1 MMNFQTETNLPES
14 LKRVGIA
21 ADHGGFELKEFLAG
35 KLRAAGYVVTDFGDR
50 ELKSD
55 DDYPDFIIPLAR
67 AVAAGTVDRGIG
79 ICGSGVGASIAA
91 NKVAGVRAGLIDENL
106 SAHQGVEDDNLNM
119 ICFGGLVVGHALALE
134 LTQTFLAAG
143 FKGAERFR
151 RRLAKVAQLENKT
164 QAIAGVSLG
173 TKPKSDRYCAPLP
186 PHQMTVQEAVAAWR
200 NEGDPN

>member
-1 MMNFQTETNLPES
+1 MMNLQTEAILPKP

-35 KLRAAGYVVTDFGDR
+35 KLRAAGCEVTDFGDR
-50 ELKSD
+50 QLKAD

-67 AVAAGTVDRGIG
+67 AVAAGTVDRGVG

-91 NKVAGVRAGLIDENL
+91 NKVAGVRAGLIDENY
-106 SAHQGVEDDNLNM
+106 SAHQGVEDDDLNM
-119 ICFGGLVVGHALALE
+119 ICFGGLLIGHDLAWKLA
-134 LTQTFLAAG
+134 QTFLAAR

-151 RRLAKVAQLENKT
+151 RRLAKVAKLESNT
-164 QAIAGVSLG
+164 QAIAGDSLG
-173 TKPKSDRYCAPLP
+173 TKPRTDRYRAPLP
-186 PHQMTVQEAVAAWR
+186 PHQMTVQEAVAVWR